1 VYCLMAVPFFM
12 SIMFPTIF
20 ALGISGL
27 GPAGRMAS
35 SLLIMAIVG
44 GAIFPLVMGQ
54 VSDLTGGNIQL
65 AYLVPMV
72 CFVVV
77 GLFAWTQSK
86 EEMEVVS
93 LSAGH

>member
-1 VYCLMAVPFFM
+1 MMAVPFFM

-35 SLLIMAIVG
+35 SMLIMAIVG
-44 GAIFPLVMGQ
+44 GAIFPFIMAR
-54 VSDLTGGNIQL
+54 VSDLTGGNIQI
-65 AYLVPMV
+65 AYIVPLV
-72 CFVVV
+72 CFTVVAIY
-77 GLFAWTQSK
+77 AWTQSK
-86 EEMEVVS
+86 EELEVS